1 MLRWEF
7 MTLLA
12 LNQADPAS
20 DYCPFRHSG
29 IDTELS

>member
-1 MLRWEF
+1 VLRWEL
-7 MTLLA
+7 MTLLV

-20 DYCPFRHSG
+20 YYCPFRHSG